1 MREWGERGRSERGG
15 GERELEERGRG
26 VRELGGVRVWGES
39 GKQRVKRDGGKSR
52 R

>member
-1 MREWGERGRSERGG
+1 MSRKSVGGVREW
-15 GERELEERGRG
+15 EERGRG